1 MVNATDLM
9 NNSQLP
15 GKNGDVNQVRSII
28 KAAAWL
34 SILMILL
41 VTVVPIEFRPSSG
54 FSPNIERFCAMAA
67 VGALFAA
74 AYPKKLWLVVLALS
88 LAAAAFEL
96 LQFMAGGRHP
106 AVRDVVIK
114 SLGAAFG
121 AVLGYAFGSAIAKP
135 INLTE
140 RPNPAGSA

>member
-1 MVNATDLM
+1 M
-9 NNSQLP
+9 
-15 GKNGDVNQVRSII
+15 NQVRSII

-41 VTVVPIEFRPSSG
+41 VTVVPIGFRPSSG

-88 LAAAAFEL
+88 LAAAE
-96 LQFMAGGRHP
+96 
-106 AVRDVVIK
+106 
-114 SLGAAFG
+114 
-121 AVLGYAFGSAIAKP
+121 
-135 INLTE
+135 NLASGLTPE
-140 RPNPAGSA
+140 